1 MHFHDGNVH
10 LLPKSPPQ
18 CHLNAI
24 FFDPNL
30 LREQGQTKSPN
41 HKGCPYRLLRQ
52 DFFVK
57 HLQMFRSALFFKPKK
72 KTYSQYWMLYQRKKI
87 RCFPF
92 LWWLTV
98 TCVCHI
104 TILCLPLN
112 KATLLRVSVDIF
124 RSNAADQCPQSVKP
138 VEVELLQWNCT
149 RNLQCDKWD
158 QNLTLLV
165 AGDGRIR

>member
-1 MHFHDGNVH
+1 MHFHDGNIH

-41 HKGCPYRLLRQ
+41 HKGCPYRLFRP
-52 DFFVK
+52 DFFCKAFTDIQVSTFFLSRRRK
-57 HLQMFRSALFFKPKK
+57 LAPNTECYIKGKRLDAFHL
-72 KTYSQYWMLYQRKKI
+72 
-87 RCFPF
+87 

-112 KATLLRVSVDIF
+112 KVTLLRVSVHIF
-124 RSNAADQCPQSVKP
+124 KSNAAGQCPQSVKP
-138 VEVELLQWNCT
+138 VEVELLQ
-149 RNLQCDKWD
+149 
-158 QNLTLLV
+158 
-165 AGDGRIR
+165 